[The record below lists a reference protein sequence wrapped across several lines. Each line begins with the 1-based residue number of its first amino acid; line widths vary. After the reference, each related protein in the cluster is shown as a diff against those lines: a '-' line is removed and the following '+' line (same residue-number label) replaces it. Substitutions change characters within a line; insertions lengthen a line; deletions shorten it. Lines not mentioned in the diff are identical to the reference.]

1 MKHVQPE
8 LEFKLVPKWLRTYE
22 KLISDLI
29 CFPLKGGS
37 LLGIGWVLL
46 GSCGVLLGVLPGVCW
61 RRSMGKTHAGDSGA
75 KFALV
80 TPALQT
86 LVPPKDKALKA
97 LKGLR
102 SDKAFKGLLI
112 RPFKDFDRAF
122 RPFKALIRP
131 SGGPS
136 NRSYDA
142 LYGPFKGIVRTFK
155 GKALKWPS
163 RPFKGPDGFKSS
175 LSLSLSL
182 ALFLAMVLMCPKKMS
197 QIL

>member
-1 MKHVQPE
+1 MTKLVTYNTAMEAASKSLRSLDMLQLRWKVPEKMKHVQPE
-8 LEFKLVPKWLRTYE
+8 LEFKLVPKWLWTYE

-61 RRSMGKTHAGDSGA
+61 RRSMGKNHAGDSGA
-75 KFALV
+75 KTALV

-102 SDKAFKGLLI
+102 SDKAFKGLI

-122 RPFKALIRP
+122 
-131 SGGPS
+131 GPS
-136 NRSYDA
+136 RH
-142 LYGPFKGIVRTFK
+142 L
-155 GKALKWPS
+155 
-163 RPFKGPDGFKSS
+163 
-175 LSLSLSL
+175 
-182 ALFLAMVLMCPKKMS
+182 
-197 QIL
+197 

>member
-1 MKHVQPE
+1 MTKLVTHNTAMEASSKSLRSLDILQLRWKVPEKMKHGQPE

-37 LLGIGWVLL
+37 LPLLGIGWVLL

-86 LVPPKDKALKA
+86 TQ
-97 LKGLR
+97 GQ
-102 SDKAFKGLLI
+102 
-112 RPFKDFDRAF
+112 
-122 RPFKALIRP
+122 
-131 SGGPS
+131 GP
-136 NRSYDA
+136 
-142 LYGPFKGIVRTFK
+142 
-155 GKALKWPS
+155 
-163 RPFKGPDGFKSS
+163 
-175 LSLSLSL
+175 
-182 ALFLAMVLMCPKKMS
+182 
-197 QIL
+197 